1 MSTALPTGNLLSGQ
15 VALVTGGSRGI
26 GAAISKAL
34 ANQGAK
40 VAVNYARN
48 AEKADEVVQSLLA
61 QDCQAQAYGFDV
73 SSEEQVTEGIKKI
86 TQDLGAPT
94 ILVNNAGIA
103 DDGLLVRT
111 KADAW
116 QKTIEVNLSSC
127 FYCSKAVAKG
137 MMKARA
143 GRIVNISSVI
153 GETGNA
159 GQAAYAASKA
169 GIFGLTK
176 SLAKELGSRGVTVN
190 SVTPGYID
198 TEMTAYFSDEQRAAM
213 IEQIPLGRL
222 GGVEDIAQTVVF
234 LCSPGAS
241 YITGQILGVNG
252 GMYM

>member
-1 MSTALPTGNLLSGQ
+1 MSSSPATGTILSGQ

-34 ANQGAK
+34 AEQGAK
-40 VAVNYARN
+40 VAVNFASN
-48 AEKADEVVQSLLA
+48 AEKAKEVVDAIRSGDREA
-61 QDCQAQAYGFDV
+61 EAYGFDV
-73 SSEEQVTEGIKKI
+73 SDEAQVAEGIKKI
-86 TQDLGAPT
+86 TQELGAPS

-111 KADAW
+111 SADAW
-116 QKTIEVNLSSC
+116 QKTIDVNLSSC

-143 GRIVNISSVI
+143 GRIINMSSVI
-153 GETGNA
+153 GETGNG

-176 SLAKELGSRGVTVN
+176 SLAKELGSRGITVN
-190 SVTPGYID
+190 AVTPGYID
-198 TEMTAYFSDEQRAAM
+198 TEMTAYFNDEQRAAM
-213 IEQIPLGRL
+213 LGQIPLGRL
-222 GGVEDIAQTVVF
+222 GAVEDIAQTVVF
-234 LCSPGAS
+234 LSSPGAS
-241 YITGQILGVNG
+241 YITGQVLGVNG